1 MPGGNWSAQNKV
13 RPGVYINFNSKKE
26 KGLTIGERGT
36 VAICEPMSW
45 GPVGKITEVVA
56 GEDTTPVCGYP
67 VYATQA
73 RFLNE
78 IFKGSDRT
86 AGPSKILLYRPAAS
100 DAAAATATLG
110 SLTATAIYN
119 GTRGN
124 DITVV
129 IVADPDT
136 VGTFTVQTIVD
147 GVVVDS
153 QTGKTVADLSSN
165 SWVGFT
171 GTGALVANA
180 GVALTG
186 GADGTVTA
194 AAYSTFLT
202 ALEPYRFDILIY
214 DGSDTTTIAAFQ
226 NFVKRM
232 WANEGKYCQLVAAGQ
247 TDPDSWQIINVK
259 NGVILNDGTTLTP
272 QQTCWWVG
280 GAQAGAKYNESLTY
294 AKYPAAVDVSPKLTN
309 SQTIAALQAGELV
322 MTADNGAVKV
332 EWDIDSFKTYTDQYI
347 EAYHKNRVIRLLST
361 IANDVYTQF
370 SNEFI
375 GVVNNN
381 EAGRLLFKSVI
392 VGYLLD
398 IQSNQGIQ
406 NFTAEDVEVLPG
418 ESIDSIVI
426 NIGVTPTDS
435 VEKIYMTITVS

>member
-13 RPGVYINFNSKKE
+13 RPGVYINFSSQKE

-45 GPVGKITEVVA
+45 GPVAKIIEVAA
-56 GEDTTPVCGYP
+56 GEDTTPYCGYP
-67 VYATQA
+67 IYSINA

-86 AGPSKILLYRPAAS
+86 AGPNKVLLYRPAAS
-100 DAAAATATLG
+100 GAAAATATLG
-110 SLTATAIYN
+110 NLTATALYP
-119 GTRGN
+119 GLRGD
-124 DITVV
+124 DISVV
-129 IVADPDT
+129 ITADPDAT
-136 VGTFTVQTIVD
+136 GSFTVQTIVD
-147 GVVVDS
+147 GVAVDS
-153 QTGKTVADLSSN
+153 QSGKMVTDLIPN

-171 GTGALVANA
+171 GTGALTANA

-186 GADGTVTA
+186 GADGTVNA

-247 TDPDSWQIINVK
+247 TSPDSWQIINVN
-259 NGVILNDGTTLTP
+259 NGVILSDGATITP
-272 QQTCWWVG
+272 QMACWWVG
-280 GAQAGAKYNESLTY
+280 GAQAGCKYNESLTY
-294 AKYPAAVDVSPKLTN
+294 AKYPGAVDVTPKLSN
-309 SQTIAALQAGELV
+309 SQTISALQAGDLV
-322 MTADNGAVKV
+322 LTADNGAVKV
-332 EWDIDSFKTYTDQYI
+332 EWDIDSFTTYTDQYI

-361 IANDVYTQF
+361 IANDVYVQF

-392 VGYLLD
+392 VGYLLN
-398 IQSNQGIQ
+398 IQANQGIQ
-406 NFTAEDVEVLPG
+406 NFTADDVEVLPG
-418 ESIDSIVI
+418 ESIESIVV
-426 NIGVTPTDS
+426 NIGIQPVDS
-435 VEKIYMTITVS
+435 VEKIYMSITVS